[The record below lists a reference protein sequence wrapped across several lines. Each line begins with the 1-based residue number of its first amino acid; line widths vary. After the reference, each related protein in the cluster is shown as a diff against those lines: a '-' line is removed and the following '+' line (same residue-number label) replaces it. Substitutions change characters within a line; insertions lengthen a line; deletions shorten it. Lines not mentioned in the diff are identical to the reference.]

1 MGGGRPLRQ
10 SLTDAPQERALVDAA
25 KQDRS
30 RFADLYEIYFDRV
43 YAYVARRVQD
53 RADAEDL
60 TSEVFEQALANLGR
74 FEWRGAPFAA
84 WLFRIAANALHDRA
98 VRLGRE
104 HSLESRD
111 EVSEADQEEACD
123 AGRLFQAVRELPEL
137 QRRVVEL
144 RFVEEKSIREA
155 ADELGRSEGAIKQ
168 LQLRALDNLRA
179 LVSGKVRT
187 GGKHG

>member
-1 MGGGRPLRQ
+1 
-10 SLTDAPQERALVDAA
+10 V
-25 KQDRS
+25 
-30 RFADLYEIYFDRV
+30 V
-43 YAYVARRVQD
+43 
-53 RADAEDL
+53 
-60 TSEVFEQALANLGR
+60 EQALANLGR

>member
-123 AGRLFQAVRELPEL
+123 A
-137 QRRVVEL
+137 
-144 RFVEEKSIREA
+144 
-155 ADELGRSEGAIKQ
+155 
-168 LQLRALDNLRA
+168 
-179 LVSGKVRT
+179 
-187 GGKHG
+187 